1 MKYAAML
8 LSFSLIFLAG
18 PFAGQVLAAEA
29 DKKSQTISRA
39 GSQPSVKGS
48 SEYFTGNVRVD
59 PLFPA
64 KDAAPFSGAYV
75 TFEPGA
81 RSAWHIHPTGQH
93 LLVTAGVGRTG
104 EWEGKVEEIKAGDV
118 IWCPPKV
125 KHWHGASPTTAMTH
139 IAITGTLDSKNV
151 VWMEKVTDEQ
161 YNGK

>member
-1 MKYAAML
+1 MKYTAML
-8 LSFSLIFLAG
+8 LSLSLIFLAG
-18 PFAGQVLAAEA
+18 PFAEQELAAEA

-81 RSAWHIHPTGQH
+81 RSAWHIHPAGQH

-139 IAITGTLDSKNV
+139 IAVTETRNGKSV
-151 VWMEKVTDEQ
+151 EWMEKATDEQ
-161 YNGK
+161 YNGI